1 MAALR
6 LPVATRKRGRPKENK
21 GYFNS
26 YHKQAKKK
34 RLERNDLHD
43 RLEEEASIL
52 NEEAEAIARE
62 EETWNNNVFISFSP
76 ADNQPA
82 GESFEFVASASGS
95 LLNHTYHN
103 YVKKACVEQE
113 VLDEEAIQ
121 PEEDRIYA
129 SGDKTTSED
138 FIRTPSPPSIA
149 PAADSSITI
158 VEPVEVIQNPY

>member
-1 MAALR
+1 M
-6 LPVATRKRGRPKENK
+6 
-21 GYFNS
+21 
-26 YHKQAKKK
+26 
-34 RLERNDLHD
+34 
-43 RLEEEASIL
+43 EEEASIL

-62 EETWNNNVFISFSP
+62 EETWNNNVLISFSP

-95 LLNHTYHN
+95 LLDHTYHN

>member
-76 ADNQPA
+76 ADKQPA
-82 GESFEFVASASGS
+82 GESFELVASASGS

-129 SGDKTTSED
+129 SVDKTTSED

-149 PAADSSITI
+149 PAADSSMTI